1 MKGREGIGEEGEGA
15 ERLGGAVAAG
25 LLGEVER
32 GGCVDGMHD
41 GFVLL
46 WMALTPSTVSRVR
59 LGRLSSRAV
68 DVLRLCEAVLG
79 VRMQVEGAEGDTV
92 LVTGMGSGYQNIS
105 RRVT

>member
-1 MKGREGIGEEGEGA
+1 MGEEGAGA
-15 ERLGGAVAAG
+15 EKLGEAVAAQ
-25 LLGEVER
+25 LLAEVER
-32 GGCVDGMHD
+32 GGCVDGLHD

-59 LGRLSSRAV
+59 LGRLSSRCV

-79 VRMQVEGAEGDTV
+79 VRMQVEGGEGDTV
-92 LVTGMGSGYQNIS
+92 LVTGMGSGYQNVN